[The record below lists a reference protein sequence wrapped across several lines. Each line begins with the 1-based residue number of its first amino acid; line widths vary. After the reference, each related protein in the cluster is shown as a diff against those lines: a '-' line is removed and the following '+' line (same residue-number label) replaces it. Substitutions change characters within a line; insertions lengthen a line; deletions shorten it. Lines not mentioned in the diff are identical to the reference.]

1 MKPRPLIKRLTFS
14 AIFMAVL
21 LMLSYR
27 GYQNS
32 QPILDRNLMGTIRD
46 GDLQEATALLQR
58 GASPNA
64 KGWPSRYS
72 GLRDLIDRNGHPD
85 YYEHRSALMFA
96 ASLSN
101 AQMLKLL
108 LDYGADPNLRLDSNT
123 ALSYAVDNVEC
134 VRLLLKKG
142 IDKTNL
148 QDGLNA
154 AATDRHEEVIRILLG
169 HGADVNGKDRYGWS
183 ALAHALTAGQWETFQ
198 ILIKSGA
205 DPHLPSKN
213 GIPLLISA
221 VRGGNIEAVRF
232 FLKRKFDVNERDEDK
247 QTALMN
253 SEGVDDVS
261 IAELLIKHG
270 ADINAQDKWGMT
282 ALIHVT
288 DQKSR
293 GLVEFFIKHRANLN
307 IKDKAGHTALFYAKY
322 HNEPEIAELI
332 SKAGGKQ

>member
-1 MKPRPLIKRLTFS
+1 MKSRPRTKRLKFS
-14 AIFMAVL
+14 AIFVAVL

-64 KGWPSRYS
+64 RGWPSHYS
-72 GLRDLIDRNGHPD
+72 GLRDIFDRLDHPA
-85 YYEHRSALMFA
+85 YYGQSALMYA
-96 ASLSN
+96 AYLSN

-108 LDYGADPNLRLDSNT
+108 LDHGADPNLTLDSYT
-123 ALSYAVDNVEC
+123 ALSYATVNVEC
-134 VRLLLKKG
+134 VRILLKKG
-142 IDKTNL
+142 VNKTNL
-148 QDGLNA
+148 QEGLDVA
-154 AATDRHEEVIRILLG
+154 AASGDKEVLRLLLD